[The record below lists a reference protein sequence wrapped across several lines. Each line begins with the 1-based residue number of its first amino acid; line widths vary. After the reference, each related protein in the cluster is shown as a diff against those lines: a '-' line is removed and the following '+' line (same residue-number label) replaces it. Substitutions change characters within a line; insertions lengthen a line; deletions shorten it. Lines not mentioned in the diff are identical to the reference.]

1 MLVPSDQSARRPSG
15 AGRGVR
21 LRPLLFAALA
31 ATAAMAGAGCSRP
44 AAEWVLFD
52 DPLLRNAKAE
62 EEGAFAVGECSCADE
77 TYAALSWPE
86 GQASFE
92 AELAWER
99 YPQLVISGCLE
110 CSDGG
115 MIGQYGRVQWVIHT
129 ESADHTGEVSP
140 AADLGWWSHTSTLDV
155 GPGTGSLS
163 IRSEVPRGCALFLR
177 EIHVRSRERLEAARL
192 APPQILLISV
202 DTLRHDAVG
211 TGWSSVATPQL
222 DRFAREAEVWPVHY
236 AGASWTLAS
245 HATMLT
251 GYPSWVHM
259 AHREDAV
266 INPSIPTLAERLSA
280 HGLATGAMVF
290 DCGWLAPERG
300 FGRGFDGYRVERWRV
315 ERQAR
320 EVLRWIRDHR
330 ERPFFFFFHTFE
342 PHSDFNRLPYEAPGI
357 SRDTVRELFSVNEY
371 GCRRGRCAS
380 MMLRGINEGVVPVK
394 PHDATILRYLYG
406 AGVRHTDAALGEF
419 FDALREAGV
428 WDNLVVIVTSDHGEA
443 FLEHGRV
450 GHSSLHEEIIRVP
463 LLIKWA
469 YGARGGVENPV
480 RSSSIDLTPTLLEL
494 SGVDYANLPGSH
506 LHRLDPGR
514 AVMAGDYAKAVVV
527 GDVKGIFGGPR
538 KVNEMY
544 NLDLDPGETDNLVRR
559 EHRRRNQLIKRLYQ
573 LVQRDRRILEEHG
586 ATAEINTLQLTPD
599 QEERLRA
606 LGYLE

>member
-1 MLVPSDQSARRPSG
+1 MTPTTG
-15 AGRGVR
+15 
-21 LRPLLFAALA
+21 
-31 ATAAMAGAGCSRP
+31 
-44 AAEWVLFD
+44 D
-52 DPLLRNAKAE
+52 DLD
-62 EEGAFAVGECSCADE
+62 ECSCADE

-92 AELAWER
+92 AEIAWER

-110 CSDGG
+110 CSEGG
-115 MIGQYGRVQWVIHT
+115 ATGRRGRIQWAVHT
-129 ESADHTGEVSP
+129 ESRDYSGEVSL
-140 AADLGWWSHTSTLDV
+140 AADQGWWSHTSGLDV
-155 GPGTGSLS
+155 GPGGGSLT
-163 IRSEVPRGCALFLR
+163 IRSDVPQGCTLFLR
-177 EIHVRSRERLEAARL
+177 EVHVRSRERLESTRDG
-192 APPQILLISV
+192 PTQILLISV
-202 DTLRHDAVG
+202 DTLRHDVIANG
-211 TGWSSVATPQL
+211 RSSVTTPQL

-251 GYPSWVHM
+251 GQPSWVHL

-290 DCGWLAPERG
+290 DCGWLSPERG
-300 FGRGFDGYRVERWRV
+300 FVRGFDEYRVERWRI

-320 EVLRWIRDHR
+320 DVLGWIRDHR
-330 ERPFFFFFHTFE
+330 EQPFFFFFHTFE
-342 PHSDFNRLPYEAPGI
+342 PHSDFDRLPYEAPGI
-357 SRDTVRELFSVNEY
+357 SRDTVRELFSVKGY

-394 PHDATILRYLYG
+394 QYDTPILRYLYD
-406 AGVRHTDAALGEF
+406 AGVRHTDAALGEL

-469 YGARGGVENPV
+469 HGARGGVENPA
-480 RSSSIDLTPTLLEL
+480 RSSSIDLAPTLLEL
-494 SGVDYANLPGSH
+494 AGVDDAGLPGSH

-514 AVMAGDYAKAVVV
+514 AVIAGDYAKAVVV

-538 KVNEMY
+538 KYNELY
-544 NLDLDPGETDNLVRR
+544 NLGLDPRETDNLVRR
-559 EHRRRNQLIKRLYQ
+559 EHRRRNQLVKRLQ
-573 LVQRDRRILEEHG
+573 QQVQRDRRVLDEDG
-586 ATAEINTLQLTPD
+586 ATAEVRTLQLTPEE
-599 QEERLRA
+599 EERLRA
-606 LGYLE
+606 LGYVD